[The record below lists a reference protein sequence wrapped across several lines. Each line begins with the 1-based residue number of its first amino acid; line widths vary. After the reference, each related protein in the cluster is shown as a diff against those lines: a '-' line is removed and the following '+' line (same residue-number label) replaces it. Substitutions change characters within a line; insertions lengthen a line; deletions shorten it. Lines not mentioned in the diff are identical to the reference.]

1 MKEKGVDELFYAI
14 EKLRK
19 KYNNLQF
26 NFIGIYEDEY
36 EKEWPFNPEELAEE
50 VINACLDYEKCPY
63 EAEVNVTIVD
73 SESIHEINKEYRNI
87 DSPTDVLSFPGV
99 NYVTPSDFDAIEDEL
114 ENNAEDYFNPDTG
127 ELLLGDIVLCVQ
139 KIKEQADKY
148 GHSEKRELAFLTAH
162 SMMHLFGYDHMTP
175 EESAVMEAKQN
186 EVLERLGITR

>member
-1 MKEKGVDELFYAI
+1 MTINIEYEAE
-14 EKLRK
+14 EKLD
-19 KYNNLQF
+19 L
-26 NFIGIYEDEY
+26 DY
-36 EKEWPFNPEELAEE
+36 EKIITDVVNEA
-50 VINACLDYEKCPY
+50 VDYEKCPY

-99 NYVTPSDFDAIEDEL
+99 NYVT
-114 ENNAEDYFNPDTG
+114 NNAEDYFNPDTG

-175 EESAVMEAKQN
+175 EESTVMEAKQN

>member
-1 MKEKGVDELFYAI
+1 MTINIEYEAE
-14 EKLRK
+14 EKLD
-19 KYNNLQF
+19 L
-26 NFIGIYEDEY
+26 DY
-36 EKEWPFNPEELAEE
+36 EKIITDVVNEA
-50 VINACLDYEKCPY
+50 VDYEKCPY

-99 NYVTPSDFDAIEDEL
+99 NYVTPSDYETPGDFSFLSDENED
-114 ENNAEDYFNPDTG
+114 DFNPDTG

>member
-1 MKEKGVDELFYAI
+1 MTINIEYEAE
-14 EKLRK
+14 EKLD
-19 KYNNLQF
+19 L
-26 NFIGIYEDEY
+26 DY
-36 EKEWPFNPEELAEE
+36 EKIITDVVNEA
-50 VINACLDYEKCPY
+50 VDYEKCPY

-162 SMMHLFGYDHMTP
+162 SMMHLFGYD
-175 EESAVMEAKQN
+175 
-186 EVLERLGITR
+186 

>member
-1 MKEKGVDELFYAI
+1 MTINIEYEAR
-14 EKLRK
+14 EKLE
-19 KYNNLQF
+19 L
-26 NFIGIYEDEY
+26 DY
-36 EKEWPFNPEELAEE
+36 EKIITDVVNEA
-50 VINACLDYEKCPY
+50 VDYEKCPY

-162 SMMHLFGYDHMTP
+162 SMMHLLVMT
-175 EESAVMEAKQN
+175 
-186 EVLERLGITR
+186 I

>member
-1 MKEKGVDELFYAI
+1 MTLYFEEEGGI
-14 EKLRK
+14 KLPLECETLAK
-19 KYNNLQF
+19 KVV
-26 NFIGIYEDEY
+26 
-36 EKEWPFNPEELAEE
+36 EEA
-50 VINACLDYEKCPY
+50 LDYVNCPY
-63 EAEVNVTIVD
+63 EAQVNLLLT
-73 SESIHEINKEYRNI
+73 ENEQIHEMNREFRGI
-87 DSPTDVLSFPGV
+87 DRATDVLSFPMLS
-99 NYVTPSDFDAIEDEL
+99 YETPGDFSFLSDENED
-114 ENNAEDYFNPDTG
+114 DFNPDTG